1 MYHTYWVFCH
11 HRCAESN
18 GLMGTNLDD
27 GSGIYSTKL
36 RKIDIASVF
45 LDDCLIDKGRK
56 KEKKEKKNV
65 SLPSIERTRDKD
77 ISAMQSG
84 VEKGI

>member
-1 MYHTYWVFCH
+1 
-11 HRCAESN
+11 
-18 GLMGTNLDD
+18 MGTNLDD

-56 KEKKEKKNV
+56 KEKKEKRM
-65 SLPSIERTRDKD
+65 SPCPPSSVQEIKIFPLCNLVWKREFKKRK
-77 ISAMQSG
+77 
-84 VEKGI
+84 